1 VPGYHHEDP
10 PHTSVGFFLCA
21 WLARCDQAAQTLFAR
36 EKAYSDAPASKKV
49 FVGFSI
55 VFS

>member
-21 WLARCDQAAQTLFAR
+21 WLARCDLAAQTLFAR
-36 EKAYSDAPASKKV
+36 EKVYSDAPASNKV

>member
-10 PHTSVGFFLCA
+10 PHTSVEFFLCA
-21 WLARCDQAAQTLFAR
+21 WLARYDQAAQTLFAR
-36 EKAYSDAPASKKV
+36 ERAYSDAPASKKV